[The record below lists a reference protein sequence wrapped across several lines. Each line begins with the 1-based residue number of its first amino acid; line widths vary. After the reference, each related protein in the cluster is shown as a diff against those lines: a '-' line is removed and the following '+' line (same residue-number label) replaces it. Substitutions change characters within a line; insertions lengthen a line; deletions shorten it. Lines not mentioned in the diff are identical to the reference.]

1 VAEENTTD
9 STPVTT
15 TPPEAVPPQ
24 ETVSPDTSTTD
35 QPKPDEGTLLTAAPA
50 ETPPAVPP
58 AENAAMFGVPEGDYE
73 ISGLPE
79 GTSIDK
85 EALAAFNP
93 IAKELGLSNEGMSKV
108 AAAYANILPK
118 VTENVVAGLQN
129 DIAAQHATWATET
142 LDLVKTD
149 PTFAGKPLTE
159 VQQVAA
165 KALDRIGSPEFR
177 AFLDETGLGNHPE
190 MMKFAYRAGSAISE
204 DTTFER
210 GAPAPREK
218 SRTEKYYGT
227 TT

>member
-1 VAEENTTD
+1 
-9 STPVTT
+9 
-15 TPPEAVPPQ
+15 
-24 ETVSPDTSTTD
+24 
-35 QPKPDEGTLLTAAPA
+35 
-50 ETPPAVPP
+50 
-58 AENAAMFGVPEGDYE
+58 MFGVPESGYE

-79 GTSIDK
+79 GTTIDK
-85 EALAAFNP
+85 EALTAFEP

-118 VTENVVAGLQN
+118 VTENVVTGINN
-129 DIAAQHATWATET
+129 DIAAQHAAWATET

-177 AFLDETGLGNHPE
+177 SFLDETGLGNHPE

-227 TT
+227 QT